1 MQQNHQFGK
10 QWKLNYYRKSMI
22 EIDDSCSSSY
32 DMDVGGCASDMML
45 SPNSN
50 GSGAIFSNHPT
61 QLQHRHL
68 VPPMFQSANEYSSPH
83 NQLQEQN
90 SQQPPP
96 VQHPHPKHSP
106 NSTNNQKFSI
116 FSKLNNGHKANAFDS
131 LMLLTTSSPSM
142 LDEDGELTEEKK
154 SNMENLM
161 QHSISEEGKMQISHI
176 LEKIA
181 TLKPAERLLLYLK
194 MPGGYPETGEYF
206 EI

>member
-10 QWKLNYYRKSMI
+10 QWKLNYYRKSMS

-32 DMDVGGCASDMML
+32 DMDIGGCASDMML

-50 GSGAIFSNHPT
+50 GSGAIFSQHSSHQP
-61 QLQHRHL
+61 QHRHL
-68 VPPMFQSANEYSSPH
+68 VPPMFQSANEYSSPQ

-96 VQHPHPKHSP
+96 TVQHPHPKHSP

-142 LDEDGELTEEKK
+142 LDEDGELTDEKK

-176 LEKIA
+176 LEKIS

-206 EI
+206 